1 MDRTIFLRKAS
12 FDNAS
17 LIKRSAILCAIWLL
31 VSLIISFA
39 RITQPA
45 FGIQGELPI
54 HYHIAR
60 SYAVKARIETYNY
73 PHWVVRLDGR
83 EIKIEVESGT
93 GLMLD
98 QNEHSSY
105 FPNQ

>member
-1 MDRTIFLRKAS
+1 MGGDRESQKLNIERREFVVE
-12 FDNAS
+12 
-17 LIKRSAILCAIWLL
+17 C
-31 VSLIISFA
+31 
-39 RITQPA
+39 QEP
-45 FGIQGELPI
+45 
-54 HYHIAR
+54 
-60 SYAVKARIETYNY
+60 VKARIETYNY